1 LKLLPFSRWTLAD
14 VNPPWDGES
23 LYEILKVAGPKATLP
38 ERPKR
43 SENELGWVA
52 GALDGVT
59 GHHFNRADGD
69 QTQNR
74 IKSILGAL
82 TRLLRDSSQE
92 AVSALYKELQA
103 DVLLSI
109 ADALQQRLKAKVL
122 VSETRSSRLAEVGR
136 YFATRSAD
144 REGTKFGILLLE
156 LSGDD
161 SDRPVLE
168 TLALHDEFTLY
179 AALALCKLSS
189 EPESVLWNLAQK
201 VHGWGRVQVVER
213 LDGTQNLAIRSWM
226 LRDGFRNDIMDEYL
240 AGICARTG
248 KLHEALSAKDVDR
261 VLLDG
266 AAGIIKA
273 LLCGGP
279 ADSIDD
285 YPEGPI
291 AIQEYLR
298 QVIQASDLSLEH
310 LLCIAR
316 LRYFLSEA
324 AGWEDRFSK
333 GWTSDVR
340 DEMLST
346 CTRLMG
352 RPDWQVKIDSAL
364 HSPDNRAFY
373 EADAAAQALG
383 IETRTIHFERVRS
396 EPLKSSSWYR
406 LLQQTNEDQIEEIL
420 AFAAEALPLDEIA
433 SGPADSLGLGEKYA
447 AHSALDWILQD
458 LKRFPGHGW
467 KLIEIGLQ
475 SPVTRNRNM
484 ALNALLEWP
493 RPSWPEQAPSLLA
506 RLSAIEPNQKLRERL
521 QPILGAGVHS
531 ADRSQ

>member
-1 LKLLPFSRWTLAD
+1 MKLLPFSRWTLAD
-14 VNPPWDGES
+14 VPAPWDGGS
-23 LYEILKVAGPKATLP
+23 LYEILKVGGPAATLP
-38 ERPKR
+38 ERPKN

-59 GHHFNRADGD
+59 GHHFTRADGD
-69 QTQNR
+69 HTQNR
-74 IKSILGAL
+74 IKSILAAL
-82 TRLLRDSSQE
+82 TRLLKDSSQE
-92 AVSALYKELQA
+92 TVSALYKELQA
-103 DVLLSI
+103 DVILSI
-109 ADALQQRLKAKVL
+109 ADAMQQRLKAKVL
-122 VSETRSSRLAEVGR
+122 TSETRNSRLAEVGR

-161 SDRPVLE
+161 SDRSVLE

-179 AALALCKLSS
+179 AALALCKLSPD
-189 EPESVLWNLAQK
+189 PEDVLWNLAQR

-213 LDGTQNLAIRSWM
+213 LDGTQNRDIRKWM

-240 AGICARTG
+240 AGICARNG

-261 VLLDG
+261 ALLDG

-291 AIQEYLR
+291 AIQGYLR
-298 QVIQASDLSLEH
+298 QVIRTSDLGLEH

-316 LRYFLSEA
+316 LRYFLCEDA
-324 AGWEDRFSK
+324 EWEDRYSK

-352 RPDWQVKIDSAL
+352 RPDWKVKIDSAL
-364 HSPDNRAFY
+364 RSPDNLAFY

-383 IETRTIHFERVRS
+383 IDTRTIHFDRVRS

-420 AFAAEALPLDEIA
+420 SFASGALPLDDIA

-467 KLIEIGLQ
+467 SFILIGLQ

-493 RPSWPEQAPSLLA
+493 RPSLPEQAVPMLA
-506 RLSAIEPNQKLRERL
+506 RLSAIEPNQQLRERL
-521 QPILGAGVHS
+521 QLVLRGEDQH
-531 ADRSQ
+531 AD